1 MPLTAGAARWDGAVG
16 RGVPA
21 RREGPADKQLTR
33 LAPAWTGAG
42 SPEMARA
49 LRTGECVV
57 DRGDE
62 TAVCA

>member
-1 MPLTAGAARWDGAVG
+1 
-16 RGVPA
+16 VPA

-57 DRGDE
+57 DRGDG